1 MGIYNL
7 ALTKENSRVEDEL
20 ALVQQELQRDA
31 ELAKE
36 SVSLLKENFILAKI

>member
-1 MGIYNL
+1 MPETLVKLGIYNL

-36 SVSLLKENFILAKI
+36 L